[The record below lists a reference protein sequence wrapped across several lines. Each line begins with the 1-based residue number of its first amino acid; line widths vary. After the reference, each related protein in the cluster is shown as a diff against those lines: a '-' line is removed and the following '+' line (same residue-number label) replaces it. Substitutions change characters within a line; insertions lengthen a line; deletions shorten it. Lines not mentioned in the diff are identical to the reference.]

1 MSIVKAF
8 PAIVLLL
15 ALAGVGAPPAHADG
29 VKGVVEL
36 FTSQG
41 CSSCP
46 PADRAF
52 MGISKRG
59 GVIGLAWH
67 VNYWDYLGWK
77 DTFSSSQA
85 TSRQQKYAAGVG
97 GSSYTPQII
106 VNGKRIVGQSSSTS
120 AIASAMQGSLP
131 VKLSIV
137 SSGSGPIVEV
147 GGGTGSANL
156 VLVKF
161 YRDKSVVIKRG
172 ENAGSTVTYHHPVIS
187 ARNIGTWT
195 GSALKHGLSA
205 GECGAS
211 IGCAVIL
218 QRPGVGEIL
227 GAAML

>member
-1 MSIVKAF
+1 MKVFQAL
-8 PAIVLLL
+8 VLFL
-15 ALAGVGAPPAHADG
+15 ASTSFSASSGQADG

-52 MGISKRG
+52 SGISKRG
-59 GVIGLAWH
+59 GIIALAWH
-67 VNYWDYLGWK
+67 VDYWDYLGWK

-85 TSRQQKYAAGVG
+85 TARQQKYAAAVG
-97 GSSYTPQII
+97 SSSYTPQII
-106 VNGKRIVGQSSSTS
+106 VNGKRVVEQASSTA

-131 VKLSIV
+131 VKLSII
-137 SSGSGPIVEV
+137 SSPGGRVIEV
-147 GGGTGSANL
+147 GAGTGSANL

-161 YRDKSVVIKRG
+161 HRDKSIIITRG
-172 ENAGSTVTYHHPVIS
+172 ENAGSTVTYHHPVIG

-195 GSALKHGLSA
+195 GSALKHELLA
-205 GECGAS
+205 GECGSS